1 MNKKVRL
8 VIELAVVVVII
19 AFIFSWLVQCNQEPK
34 RPINSVISKE
44 KANIIDYQKTIDSLE
59 MLVVDNQKEIL
70 DLQNKLQVAEVNF
83 SNFKKS
89 PKYKERIIE
98 IIKTIPIDT
107 LASNTIELE
116 NCVETSQIKDTLII
130 ELTNYSENLIDQK
143 INLKNIIESQ
153 SNIESQLNENLL
165 YEINQ
170 TRKAN
175 RNATYWKIT
184 TGILGGFLIYDK
196 IIK

>member
-116 NCVETSQIKDTLII
+116 NCVENTQI
-130 ELTNYSENLIDQK
+130 
-143 INLKNIIESQ
+143 
-153 SNIESQLNENLL
+153 
-165 YEINQ
+165 
-170 TRKAN
+170 
-175 RNATYWKIT
+175 
-184 TGILGGFLIYDK
+184 
-196 IIK
+196 